1 MISNTKYVTLHVM
14 IHSVYKDTQAIRNSD
29 LVVLPLTR
37 PLRTPLP
44 SGGTQERA
52 RKRRFAPVHATC
64 VLLCNT

>member
-37 PLRTPLP
+37 PLRSSLTRGYTQKEQEM
-44 SGGTQERA
+44 GGYLLFTQRVFYYA
-52 RKRRFAPVHATC
+52 
-64 VLLCNT
+64 

>member
-14 IHSVYKDTQAIRNSD
+14 IHSVYKDTQAIKTSD

-44 SGGTQERA
+44 SGYTQKERGNERIA
-52 RKRRFAPVHATC
+52 HLCTLCAT
-64 VLLCNT
+64 